1 MKIIGIDPG
10 KSGGICRLDTSTSMT
25 SLRTGPRI
33 ESLDLCPIVKV
44 KNKKEYDING
54 MRALLEGANEVWIEK
69 VHSMPVEFKYRGK
82 VRKQGGAS
90 IFSFGKGYGIWLG
103 LIAGLWIRVN
113 EVAPQTWKKFWLKDM
128 SKDKGS
134 AILRVQQLFP
144 DVNLLPTERSRKL
157 SDAFADAIL
166 IAMYGMQFKH

>member
-10 KSGGICRLDTSTSMT
+10 KSGAICKLDVSQGLPT
-25 SLRTGPRI
+25 RI
-33 ESLDLCPIVKV
+33 VWLQLCPIIQVK
-44 KNKKEYDING
+44 KRKEYDIHG
-54 MRALLEGANEVWIEK
+54 MRVLLEGANEVWIEK
-69 VHSMPVEFKYRGK
+69 VHAMP
-82 VRKQGGAS
+82 KQGVTS
-90 IFSFGKGYGIWLG
+90 MFSFGKGYGIWLG

-128 SKDKGS
+128 PKDKGS

-144 DVNLLPTERSRKL
+144 DVNLMPTERSRKP

-166 IAMYGMQFKH
+166 IAMYGMQFTH

>member
-1 MKIIGIDPG
+1 MKIVGIDPG

-33 ESLDLCPIVKV
+33 ESLNLCPIVKV
-44 KNKKEYDING
+44 KNKKEYDVNG
-54 MRALLEGANEVWIEK
+54 MRALLKGIGEVWIEK
-69 VHSMPVEFKYRGK
+69 VHAMP
-82 VRKQGGAS
+82 KQGVTS
-90 IFSFGKGYGIWLG
+90 MFSFGKGYGIWLG

-113 EVAPQTWKKFWLKDM
+113 EVAPQTWKKHWLKDM
-128 SKDKGS
+128 PKEKGS

-144 DVNLLPTERSRKL
+144 DVNLLPTERSRKP
-157 SDAFADAIL
+157 SDALADAIL